1 MRPFRR
7 LLHLLL
13 ALAVAVNAA
22 GPALASTHGCC
33 AKTERIA
40 AATASSTS
48 MPCHDTAEAA
58 ATATKHHA
66 GHAAAPTSAHDDG
79 CSHDHTGA
87 GCCCICSLH
96 ATTLLPA
103 LPSLAFAPLHA
114 ATIAFAA
121 HTRAAPPLP
130 HPLRPPIHAG

>member
-22 GPALASTHGCC
+22 GPALASAHGCC

-40 AATASSTS
+40 TAASTS

-58 ATATKHHA
+58 ATARKHHA
-66 GHAAAPTSAHDDG
+66 GHAAAPSSAHDDG
-79 CSHDHTGA
+79 CGHDHAGA
-87 GCCCICSLH
+87 GCGCTCSLH

-114 ATIAFAA
+114 ATIAFAV

>member
-22 GPALASTHGCC
+22 GPALASAHGCC
-33 AKTERIA
+33 AKAERVA
-40 AATASSTS
+40 AEASTA
-48 MPCHDTAEAA
+48 MPCHDKAEAA
-58 ATATKHHA
+58 PPAPKHHA
-66 GHAAAPTSAHDDG
+66 GHATAPSSAHDDG
-79 CSHDHTGA
+79 CGHDHTGA
-87 GCCCICSLH
+87 GCGCTCSLH

-103 LPSLAFAPLHA
+103 LPSLAVAPLHA

-121 HTRAAPPLP
+121 QTRAAPPLP